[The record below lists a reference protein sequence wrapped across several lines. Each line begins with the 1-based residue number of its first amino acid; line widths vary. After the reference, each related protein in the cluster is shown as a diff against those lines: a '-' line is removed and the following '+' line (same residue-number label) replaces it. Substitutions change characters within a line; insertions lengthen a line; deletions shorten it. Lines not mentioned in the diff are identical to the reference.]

1 MEMGRYE
8 ELRRLVR
15 ENFSEESLPSVDDAL
30 QFAAGRLEELR
41 RYDGTPMLD
50 HGASVAQIVVSEIGL
65 DVHSCVAAI
74 LHDVVR
80 IGHREMPAED
90 FLALTDEVRSR
101 FGEDVAGITL
111 GLSDISELKLKASK
125 ERVSDY
131 RDMIVAYSK
140 DPRVILLKLADR
152 LEVMRSL
159 AMFPPEK
166 WKKKS
171 WESLNLYAQ
180 IAHKLGLYGL
190 KSELEDLSLRYLEP
204 ADYQYIKERLE
215 ATESECQTFIPRF
228 LVPIVERLD
237 KLGVPYH
244 IKSRTKSIFSI
255 WTKMRKQHVPFEG
268 VYDIFALRI
277 IFDCPPE
284 DEKRLCWT
292 IYSIVSDCYVPN
304 TERMRDWISI
314 PKSNGYESLH
324 TTVSAGQGKWVEIQI
339 RSERMD
345 AVAERGIAAH
355 WRYKGV
361 GQDVQTSEKWFG
373 QLRELLEEQEVRS
386 EKAVPRKFDLQ
397 PASHEIMVFTPNGDL
412 RKLPEGSTLLDF
424 AFDIHSNLG
433 ATCTGGKV
441 NGRAVSIR
449 EVLRNGD
456 IVEVITQK
464 SQKPKA
470 DWLQI
475 VTTSKAKSRIRA
487 FIREEQAKNA
497 RMGREELE
505 RKLKNWKFALT
516 IDEAVAYLCKAL
528 KLRTGM
534 ELYGLIATRKIEIG
548 SVKELLTRWV
558 SGQEE
563 DERRA
568 AAAEAERNKLEAAA
582 TATGKAAPG
591 DALIIDESIN
601 RIEYKLA
608 KCCNPIRGDEIFGFI
623 TVGAGITVHRCDCPN
638 ARRLRENYPYRVIEA
653 QWRRNAEGSFRA
665 TIAVVVDDIPG
676 IVSQITEVVNRDLKI
691 NIRSFN
697 LSPRGDGTASG
708 TLTIEVPGTA
718 VIDTVIHSI
727 MRVKGVQRAVRVNL

>member
-1 MEMGRYE
+1 MELGRYE

-30 QFAAGRLEELR
+30 HFAAGRLEELR

-50 HGASVAQIVVSEIGL
+50 HGAAVAKIVVSEIGL

-80 IGHREMPAED
+80 LGHREMTAED
-90 FLALTDEVRSR
+90 FLTLTDEVRSR
-101 FGEDVAGITL
+101 FGEEVAGIAL

-159 AMFPPEK
+159 AMFPSEK

-190 KSELEDLSLRYLEP
+190 KSELEDISLRYLEP
-204 ADYQYIKERLE
+204 ADYQHIKERLE
-215 ATESECQTFIPRF
+215 ATESECQTFLPRF

-324 TTVSAGQGKWVEIQI
+324 TTVSAGEGKWVEIQI

-373 QLRELLEEQEVRS
+373 QLRELLEEQEVRP
-386 EKAVPRKFDLQ
+386 EKSVPRKFDLQ

-433 ATCTGGKV
+433 STCTGGKV

-456 IVEVITQK
+456 IVEVLTQK
-464 SQKPKA
+464 NQKPKA

-505 RKLKNWKFALT
+505 RKLKNWKFALS

-548 SVKELLTRWV
+548 SIKELLTRWV
-558 SGQEE
+558 SGQVE

-623 TVGAGITVHRCDCPN
+623 TVGSGITVHRSDCPN

>member
-1 MEMGRYE
+1 MELERYE
-8 ELRRLVR
+8 ELRRWVR
-15 ENFSEESLPSVDDAL
+15 ENFHEESQRLVDDAL
-30 QFAAGRLEELR
+30 TFAAERLEGLS

-50 HGASVAQIVVSEIGL
+50 HGVAVAQIVVSEIGL
-65 DVHSCVAAI
+65 GGHSCVAAV

-80 IGHREMPAED
+80 LGHREMASED
-90 FLALTDEVRSR
+90 FLALTEEVRRR
-101 FGEDVAGITL
+101 FGEEAAGIAL

-125 ERVSDY
+125 ERVADY

-140 DPRVILLKLADR
+140 DPRVTLLKLADR

-204 ADYQYIKERLE
+204 ADYQHIKDRLE
-215 ATESECQTFIPRF
+215 ATESERQTFISRF

-324 TTVSAGQGKWVEIQI
+324 TTVSAGEGKWVEIQI
-339 RSERMD
+339 RTERMD

-361 GQDVQTSEKWFG
+361 GQGVQTSEKWFG
-373 QLRELLEEQEVRS
+373 QLRELLEEQS
-386 EKAVPRKFDLQ
+386 EKSVPRKFDLQ
-397 PASHEIMVFTPNGDL
+397 PASHEIFVFTPNGDL

-433 ATCTGGKV
+433 STCTGGKV

-456 IVEVITQK
+456 IVEVMTQK
-464 SQKPKA
+464 NQKPKA

-487 FIREEQAKNA
+487 YIREEQAKNA

-505 RKLKNWKFALT
+505 RKLKNWKFTLS

-534 ELYGLIATRKIEIG
+534 ELYGLIATQKIEIG
-548 SVKELLTRWV
+548 SVKELLNRWV
-558 SGQEE
+558 SGQVE

-582 TATGKAAPG
+582 SATGKAAPG
-591 DALIIDESIN
+591 DALIIDEGIN

-623 TVGAGITVHRCDCPN
+623 TVGAGITVHRSDCPN

-653 QWRRNAEGSFRA
+653 QWRRNAEGAFRA
-665 TIAVVVDDIPG
+665 TIAVVTDDIPG
-676 IVSQITEVVNRDLKI
+676 IVSQITEVVSRDLKV
-691 NIRSFN
+691 NMRSFN
-697 LSPRGDGTASG
+697 LTARGDGTAAG
-708 TLTIEVPGTA
+708 TLTIEVPGTS

-727 MRVKGVQRAVRVNL
+727 MRIKGVQRAARANL